1 MIDALTV
8 ALPTNSFKTSVAK
21 DVRLVVA
28 YRDLVSRT
36 TVVQYVTVHENAKE
50 ERGKGGG
57 GRGQEKP
64 DAAMAAAGN
73 QTQASEGAE
82 TKEGEGQTKYTT
94 VLGTPLPIHDFAVRL
109 TDLHLSVLSSAH
121 VVVTYSDKR
130 NAGLFLID
138 DTLPEKPSVAV
149 GPYVFQNNVIT
160 GLSAHVRDHRTLLL
174 PYSMIE
180 PVPMSAM
187 AKISIN
193 TNVGAGEIHA
203 QNNVVHSKTSSHTQ
217 IIAMDSEEFLYAFL
231 LGAQKEGEAAL
242 GTGGVIA
249 GAFGHVIGVA
259 AAEALPGGKA
269 PVVLSGVSN
278 HHRGLYPGQCY
289 YASQTGMP
297 TLTKTATPLGL
308 SVSDTEIL
316 LFSPGCRQ
324 E

>member
-1 MIDALTV
+1 MRM
-8 ALPTNSFKTSVAK
+8 PRK
-21 DVRLVVA
+21 RGG
-28 YRDLVSRT
+28 R
-36 TVVQYVTVHENAKE
+36 E
-50 ERGKGGG
+50 EEGGG
-57 GRGQEKP
+57 KRSQTPQWLPLAIKP
-64 DAAMAAAGN
+64 
-73 QTQASEGAE
+73 
-82 TKEGEGQTKYTT
+82 K
-94 VLGTPLPIHDFAVRL
+94 PLRARRPRRERARPSTRPSLARPPPIHDFAVRL

-138 DTLPEKPSVAV
+138 VTLPEKPSVAV

-174 PYSMIE
+174 SYSMIE

-289 YASQTGMP
+289 
-297 TLTKTATPLGL
+297 
-308 SVSDTEIL
+308 
-316 LFSPGCRQ
+316 
-324 E
+324 